1 MLVIILVDEKKTY
14 IVGVS
19 GMHCASCANTIEKKL
34 KKKKGIL
41 SARVNYATEKAFVE
55 HDDSISEEQICE
67 AIDKIGYKSVPEQ
80 PMEEHKDHSD
90 HMKSVAHA
98 EMQKLKKKLVVG
110 VILSAAVFLGSFPE
124 WFPFVP
130 AGLSNESLLL
140 VLATIVQF
148 WVGYDFYRSAFIA
161 LRNKT
166 ADMNTLI
173 AVGTSAAFFYSAAG
187 ILYGIE
193 GAMYFDTAALIITLI
208 LLGRYFEAI
217 AKGKASDA
225 IKKLM
230 GLQPKTATVIRN
242 KKEMKINIDDVQVGD
257 VIIVKPGE
265 KIPVDGVIVEGESS
279 IDESM
284 ITGESMPITKKKG
297 DTVIGATIN
306 KFGAFRFRATKVGKD
321 TTLAQ
326 IVKLVEEAQ
335 GSRAPIQRLVDKVSA
350 YFVPAV
356 ILMALISFALW
367 YPSAGFTFAFTA
379 FIAVLIIACPCA
391 LGLATPTAIMVGT
404 GLGAKHGVLI
414 KGGEALETAHKADVV
429 VLDKT
434 GTLTK
439 GKPEVTDI
447 VAHEISEDKLLS
459 LAAAVEKDSEHPLA
473 LAVIESAKERKLA
486 IPKATKFTAHSGKGV
501 SATVNKQKIMIGNR
515 TFMKEN
521 KIRFSN
527 FEDEIESLE
536 EQGKTVVIVA
546 KKGRTDGTSRPS
558 AKMLGLLAIA
568 DALKES
574 SPEAV
579 EELKRMGKRV
589 IMLTGDN
596 ETTAKAVASQAKI
609 DEIIANVLP
618 GDKANHIKKLQKE
631 GHKVAMVGD
640 GINDAPAMAQADI
653 GIAIGSGTDVALET
667 GGIVLVKNDIMDV
680 ARSIK
685 LSKYTIKK
693 IKQNLFWAFVYNTA
707 LIPIAA
713 GALYPIYGFQ
723 LDPVIA
729 AAAMAL
735 SSVSVVS
742 NALLMKRYKV

>member
-1 MLVIILVDEKKTY
+1 LAEKNKGTDASGVKATY

-34 KKKKGIL
+34 KKQKGIL

-55 HDDSISEEQICE
+55 HDNSISEEQICK
-67 AIDKIGYKSVPEQ
+67 AIDKIGYKSVTEQ
-80 PMEEHKDHSD
+80 PLEKSDNSIDHSD

-98 EMQKLKKKLVVG
+98 EMQKLKKKLAVG
-110 VILSAAVFLGSFPE
+110 AVLSAIIFLGSFPE

-130 AGLSNESLLL
+130 AGLANESLLL

-187 ILYGIE
+187 LLYGIE

-217 AKGKASDA
+217 AKGRASDA

-242 KKEMKINIDDVQVGD
+242 KKEIKINIDDVQVGD
-257 VIIVKPGE
+257 IIIVKPGE

-284 ITGESMPITKKKG
+284 ITGESMPVTKKKG

-306 KFGAFRFRATKVGKD
+306 KFGSFRFRATKVGKD

-356 ILMALISFALW
+356 ILIALIAFALW

-404 GLGAKHGVLI
+404 GLGAKNGILI
-414 KGGEALETAHKADVV
+414 KGGEALEIAHKVDTV

-439 GKPEVTDI
+439 GKPEVIDI
-447 VAHEISEDKLLS
+447 VAVEGNESSILS
-459 LAAAVEKDSEHPLA
+459 IAASVEKGSEHPLA
-473 LAVIESAKERKLA
+473 AAIIESAQQRKLKLS
-486 IPKATKFTAHSGKGV
+486 KASKFRAHSGKGV
-501 SATVNKQKIMIGNR
+501 SANIGSSKIFIGNR
-515 TFMKEN
+515 SFMKEN
-521 KIRFSN
+521 KIRFKEYDDKAS
-527 FEDEIESLE
+527 SLE
-536 EQGKTVVIVA
+536 DQGKTVVFVGKN
-546 KKGRTDGTSRPS
+546 KKLIGI
-558 AKMLGLLAIA
+558 LAIA

-579 EELKRMGKRV
+579 AELKKMGKTV
-589 IMLTGDN
+589 IMMTGDN
-596 ETTAKAVASQAKI
+596 ARTAKAIAFQAGI
-609 DEIIANVLP
+609 DEVISDVLP

-667 GGIVLVKNDIMDV
+667 GGIVLVKNDIMDA

-693 IKQNLFWAFVYNTA
+693 IKQNLFWAFLYNTA
-707 LIPIAA
+707 LIPVAA

-735 SSVSVVS
+735 SSISVVS
-742 NALLMKRYKV
+742 NALLMKRYKL